1 MKKIVF
7 DKRWEGSHGIGR
19 FSSEITKRI
28 KFDKYI
34 DAKVKPTSPIDIF
47 VTPWYLFFNRS
58 IYFTPGFNAPWLF
71 VKRSILTVHDLN
83 HVDTPGNSSFL
94 KKIYYNLVLKRGCR
108 KSLAIFTV
116 SEFSKTRIVDWSGV
130 DRNKVV
136 VVGNGVSS
144 EFSPDGPKYQPGY
157 KYILCVSNRKE
168 HKNEVLLIRAFAKI
182 ARSSDVKLVFSG
194 SMTPALS
201 ELVDKLGIKKHIV
214 FTGFIKDSELPNYY
228 RGATALIMPSLYEGF
243 GLPVIEAMA
252 CGIPTIASSTTSL
265 GEIAAGASLLVDP
278 TDIDDISQ
286 AIAKIVTN
294 AELRKE
300 LSEKGLEHVK
310 QFTWDNT
317 VRKIEEVVKR
327 SK

>member
-94 KKIYYNLVLKRGCR
+94 KKMYYNLVLKRGCR
-108 KSLAIFTV
+108 KSIAIFTV
-116 SEFSKTRIVDWSGV
+116 SEFSKKRIVDWSGV

-136 VVGNGVSS
+136 VVGNGVSG
-144 EFSPDGPKYQPGY
+144 EFSPDGPKHQPGY

-168 HKNEVLLIRAFAKI
+168 HKNEVLLIRAFARI

-214 FTGFIKDSELPNYY
+214 FTGFIKDSDLPNYY
-228 RGATALIMPSLYEGF
+228 RGATALVMPSLYEGF

-286 AIAKIVTN
+286 ALAKIITD

-300 LSEKGLEHVK
+300 LSEKGLAHVK